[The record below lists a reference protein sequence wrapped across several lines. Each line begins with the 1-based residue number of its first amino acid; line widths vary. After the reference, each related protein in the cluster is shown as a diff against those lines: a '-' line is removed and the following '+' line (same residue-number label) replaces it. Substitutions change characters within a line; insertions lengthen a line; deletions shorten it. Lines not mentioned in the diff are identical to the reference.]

1 VQGEDVLLR
10 WNLQL
15 QIDIMGHDHELGES

>member
-10 WNLQL
+10 WNLQH